1 MSEYNSSIFR
11 MAWRNIWRHKRRT
24 WLNMAGIGFSVFLFV
39 FIMPIQ
45 FGAYDMMIDATLR
58 MHTGYA
64 QIQKAGYKDKP
75 VIYNAIENAEGLADK
90 IRNSHEFEAVAVRA
104 SAFALMSSVKR
115 SYGGEILG
123 VQTRYEPKLSI
134 IPSHIKQGRFFS
146 GDDAQEMILGISLAR
161 DLRVKVGDVVTVLG
175 TGKDG
180 SLAAT
185 VIPVVGI
192 FETGSSDVDRYT
204 AEIPLHTFQSLFSM
218 GNSAHN
224 ISIIG
229 NSIRNIDA
237 IPQQL
242 AKFIHNGDG
251 LVALSWDELMPG
263 IKQTLQMD
271 EAGGFLFMLVLVIVV
286 VFSILNSFLM
296 LVLERTKE
304 FGLMLALGDRP
315 VNISKLVMLE
325 SFLMTTVALIA
336 GTVVAIAIN
345 YYFLENGLRF
355 PGIREFTQAY
365 NMPLDVMYPK
375 FDSFTVLFGP
385 IVVFLSTNVAAWLPL
400 VRIHRLN
407 PVDAMRTI

>member
-1 MSEYNSSIFR
+1 VADLRFPLFR
-11 MAWRNIWRHKRRT
+11 MAWRNLWRHKRRT
-24 WLNMAGIGFSVFLFV
+24 WLNMAGIGFSTFLFV
-39 FIMPIQ
+39 FVMPIQ

-64 QIQKAGYKDKP
+64 QIQKVGYMDKP
-75 VIYNAIENAEGLADK
+75 VIYNAIDGAEGLAQR
-90 IRNSHEFEAVAVRA
+90 IRQSHEFEAVAVRA
-104 SAFALMSSVKR
+104 SAFALLSSEER

-123 VQTRYEPKLSI
+123 VQSRYEPHLSI
-134 IPSHIKQGRFFS
+134 IPSDIKQGSFLS
-146 GDDAQEMILGISLAR
+146 SDDAREMILGTSLAR
-161 DLRVKVGDVVTVLG
+161 DLRVEVGDEVTILG

-180 SLAAT
+180 SMAAT

-192 FETGSSDVDRYT
+192 FKTGSADVDRYT
-204 AEIPLHTFQSLFSM
+204 AEIPLHTFQRLFSM
-218 GNSAHN
+218 GDSAHN
-224 ISIIG
+224 ISVIG
-229 NSIRNIDA
+229 KSIRNIDA

-242 AKFIHNGDG
+242 SKFLHKGDG

-286 VFSILNSFLM
+286 VFSILNTFLM

-304 FGLMLALGDRP
+304 FGLMLALGDKP
-315 VNISKLVMLE
+315 INISKLVMLE
-325 SFLMTTVALIA
+325 SILTTTLALAA
-336 GTVVAIAIN
+336 GMILAISIN
-345 YYFLENGLRF
+345 YYFLKEGLRF

-385 IVVFLSTNVAAWLPL
+385 IVVFLSTNIAAWLPL
-400 VRIHRLN
+400 RRIHRLN

>member
-1 MSEYNSSIFR
+1 MESSGASLLR

-24 WLNMAGIGFSVFLFV
+24 WLNMAGIGFSTFLFV

-64 QIQKAGYKDKP
+64 QIQKVGYKDKP
-75 VIYNAIENAEGLADK
+75 DIYNSISDAESLAHK
-90 IRNSHEFEAVAVRA
+90 IRGSNEFEAVAVRA
-104 SAFALMSSVKR
+104 SAFALMSSAKR
-115 SYGGEILG
+115 SYGGEIWG
-123 VQTRYEPKLSI
+123 VQTRYEPQLSI

-146 GDDAQEMILGISLAR
+146 GDGAQELILGASLAR
-161 DLRVKVGDVVTVLG
+161 DLRVKLGDTVTILG

-180 SLAAT
+180 SMAAT

-192 FETGSSDVDRYT
+192 FETGSADVDRYT
-204 AEIPLHTFQSLFSM
+204 AEIPLHTFQNLFSM
-218 GNSAHN
+218 GDSAHN
-224 ISIIG
+224 ISVIG
-229 NSIRNIDA
+229 KSIRNIDA
-237 IPQQL
+237 ISHQL
-242 AKFIHNGDG
+242 DKFIHKGDG
-251 LVALSWDELMPG
+251 LVVLSWDELMPG

-315 VNISKLVMLE
+315 INISKLVMLE
-325 SFLMTTVALIA
+325 SFFMTTIALVAGMILA
-336 GTVVAIAIN
+336 LAIN
-345 YYFLENGLRF
+345 YYFLKQGLRF

-385 IVVFLSTNVAAWLPL
+385 VVVFVSTNIAAWLPL
-400 VRIHRLN
+400 SRIHRLN
-407 PVDAMRTI
+407 PVDAMRTV